1 VGELNGAAPKAYLR
15 GTHREIAPAETL
27 ARFRRFAAPMGITRL
42 ADVTG
47 LDYIGIPVVMA
58 CRPNSR
64 ALSVA
69 QGKGLDLDAART
81 SGFMEAAET
90 WHGEHIDLPV
100 PVASR
105 KSLKRDRRVV
115 DLGIVPQSHDFNA
128 TDRTELAWIEAEDLL
143 DRDPMWVPFDLI
155 HTDCRAFLDTPNSGH
170 FPVCSNG
177 LASGN
182 NRLEAICAG
191 LYEII
196 ERDANALWA
205 LRPRASRA
213 ATRLDLDTVDDPYCR
228 VLIDRL
234 TEAKMM
240 LSVWDMT
247 SDVGVAA
254 FFVRLREGPGNTRMP
269 LGAFCGAGCHL
280 SRGIALSRAV
290 TEAVQSRLTY
300 ISGSRDD
307 LKRHDYEEPAHQ
319 RVSELANKLW
329 ESRIP
334 ARRFDEVPD
343 GARGDF
349 DSDLALLLE
358 RVKAVG
364 AEHVCVV
371 DLTKKE
377 FGIPVVR
384 LMVPGLE
391 LDPEDSPDYALG
403 ERAYRFQQSLS

>member
-1 VGELNGAAPKAYLR
+1 
-15 GTHREIAPAETL
+15 
-27 ARFRRFAAPMGITRL
+27 MGITRL

-90 WHGEHIDLPV
+90 FHGEHVDLPV

-105 KSLKRDRRVV
+105 RTLARDRRVV
-115 DLGIVPQSHDFNA
+115 DLGIVPQSHDFDA
-128 TDRTELAWIEAEDLL
+128 GDSTELPWIAAEDLI
-143 DRDPMWVPFDLI
+143 DGEPIWVPYDLI
-155 HTDCRAFLDTPNSGH
+155 HTDCREVREHESRGD

-182 NRLEAICAG
+182 NRVEAICAG

-228 VLIDRL
+228 ALIDRL
-234 TEAKMM
+234 DEAKMM

-280 SRGIALSRAV
+280 SRGIALSRAI

-307 LKRHDYEEPAHQ
+307 LKRHHYEEPAQQ
-319 RVSELANKLW
+319 RVSEFANRLW
-329 ESRIP
+329 ENRIP
-334 ARRFDEVPD
+334 ARRFSEVPD
-343 GARGDF
+343 GARRDF
-349 DSDLALLLE
+349 DSDLALLVE
-358 RVKAVG
+358 KVKAVG
-364 AEHVCVV
+364 AQHVCVV

-377 FGIPVVR
+377 LGIPVVR

-391 LDPEDSPDYALG
+391 LDPEDAPDYALG
-403 ERAYRFQQSLS
+403 ERAQRFQQSMA

>member
-1 VGELNGAAPKAYLR
+1 
-15 GTHREIAPAETL
+15 
-27 ARFRRFAAPMGITRL
+27 MGITRL

-47 LDYIGIPVVMA
+47 LDYLGIPVVMA

-69 QGKGLDLDAART
+69 QGKGLDIDAARA

-90 WHGEHIDLPV
+90 FHGEHIDLPV
-100 PVASR
+100 ALDSR
-105 KSLKRDRRVV
+105 RTLKRGRRVV
-115 DLGIVPQSHDFNA
+115 DLDIVPRSHDSA
-128 TDRTELAWIEAEDLL
+128 ADDRTEMPWIEAEDLL
-143 DRDPMWVPFDLI
+143 DSRSIWVPYDLI
-155 HTDCRAFLDTPNSGH
+155 HTDCRELRDYAHSGD

-205 LRPRASRA
+205 LRPRVSRA

-228 VLIDRL
+228 ALIDRL
-234 TEAKMM
+234 MEAKMM

-280 SRGIALSRAV
+280 ARGIALSRGI

-300 ISGSRDD
+300 IAGSRDD
-307 LKRHDYEEPAHQ
+307 LKRHNYEEPAHQ
-319 RVSELANKLW
+319 RISELANRLW

-343 GARGDF
+343 GALGDF
-349 DSDLALLLE
+349 ESDLKFLLK

-364 AEHVCVV
+364 AGHVCVV

-391 LDPEDSPDYALG
+391 LDPEDAPDYALG
-403 ERAYRFQQSLS
+403 DRARRFQQSLS

>member
-1 VGELNGAAPKAYLR
+1 
-15 GTHREIAPAETL
+15 
-27 ARFRRFAAPMGITRL
+27 MGITRL

-47 LDYIGIPVVMA
+47 LDYIGIPVIMA
-58 CRPNSR
+58 RRPNSR

-69 QGKGLDLDAART
+69 QGKGLDLDAARA

-90 WHGEHIDLPV
+90 FHGEHIDLPI

-105 KSLKRDRRVV
+105 RQLKQDRRVV
-115 DLGIVPQSHDFNA
+115 DLGIVPRSHDFDA
-128 TDRTELAWIEAEDLL
+128 SDQTELPWIESEDLL
-143 DRDPMWVPFDLI
+143 DGAPVWVPFDLI
-155 HTDCRAFLDTPNSGH
+155 HTDCRELREHENSGH

-182 NRLEAICAG
+182 NRPEAICAG

-213 ATRLDLDTVDDPYCR
+213 ATRLDLDSVDDPYCR
-228 VLIDRL
+228 ALIDRL
-234 TEAKMM
+234 AEARMM

-254 FFVRLREGPGNTRMP
+254 FFVRLREGPGNARVP

-280 SRGIALSRAV
+280 ARGVALSRAI

-307 LKRHDYEEPAHQ
+307 LKRHDYDEPAQQ
-319 RVSELANKLW
+319 RVSEIANRLW
-329 ESRIP
+329 ENRIP
-334 ARRFDEVPD
+334 ARRFADVPD

-349 DSDLALLLE
+349 ESDLAFLLE

-364 AEHVCVV
+364 AQHVCVV
-371 DLTKKE
+371 NLTKKE

-391 LDPEDSPDYALG
+391 LDPEDAPDYALG
-403 ERAYRFQQSLS
+403 ERARRFEQSLT

>member
-1 VGELNGAAPKAYLR
+1 
-15 GTHREIAPAETL
+15 
-27 ARFRRFAAPMGITRL
+27 MGITRL

-47 LDYIGIPVVMA
+47 LDYLGIPVIMA

-69 QGKGLDLDAART
+69 QGKGLDLDAARV

-90 WHGEHIDLPV
+90 FHGEHIDLPISF
-100 PVASR
+100 ASR
-105 KSLKRDRRVV
+105 HALARDRRVI
-115 DLGIVPQSHDFNA
+115 DLDLVPKSHDFAA
-128 TDRTELAWIEAEDLL
+128 TDRTELPWIEAEDLT
-143 DRDPMWVPFDLI
+143 DGSSMWIPYDLI
-155 HTDCRAFLDTPNSGH
+155 HTDCRDVREFEPSFD
-170 FPVCSNG
+170 FPICSNG

-182 NRLEAICAG
+182 NRLEAICSG

-196 ERDANALWA
+196 ERDANALWG

-213 ATRLDLDTVDDPYCR
+213 ATRLDLDSVDDPYCR
-228 VLIDRL
+228 TLIDRL
-234 TEAKMM
+234 TDAKMM

-254 FFVRLREGPGNTRMP
+254 FFVRLREGPGNARIP

-280 SRGIALSRAV
+280 SRGIALSRAI

-307 LKRHDYEEPAHQ
+307 LKRHDYEEPAEQ
-319 RVSELANKLW
+319 RLKEFANKLW
-329 ESRIP
+329 ENRVP
-334 ARRFDEVPD
+334 ARRFADVPD
-343 GARGDF
+343 TMRTDF
-349 DSDLALLLE
+349 DSDLAFMLGRL
-358 RVKAVG
+358 KAVG
-364 AEHVCVV
+364 IERVCVV
-371 DLTKKE
+371 DLTKPE

-391 LDPEDSPDYALG
+391 LDPEDAPDYALG
-403 ERAYRFQQSLS
+403 ERAHRFEQALT

>member
-1 VGELNGAAPKAYLR
+1 
-15 GTHREIAPAETL
+15 
-27 ARFRRFAAPMGITRL
+27 MGITRL

-47 LDYIGIPVVMA
+47 LDYLGIPVIMA

-69 QGKGLDLDAART
+69 QGKGLDLDAARA

-90 WHGEHIDLPV
+90 FHGEHIELPV
-100 PVASR
+100 PFAAR
-105 KSLKRDRRVV
+105 RTLAQDRRVV
-115 DLGIVPQSHDFNA
+115 DLGIVPQSHDFTA
-128 TDRTELAWIEAEDLL
+128 TDRSELPWIEAEDLF
-143 DRDPMWVPFDLI
+143 DGRSIWVPYDLI
-155 HTDCRAFLDTPNSGH
+155 HTDCRDVREHESDGN
-170 FPVCSNG
+170 FPICSNG

-182 NRLEAICAG
+182 NRLEAICSG

-213 ATRLDLDTVDDPYCR
+213 ATRLDLDSVDDPYCR
-228 VLIDRL
+228 ILIDRL

-240 LSVWDMT
+240 LSIWDMT

-280 SRGIALSRAV
+280 SRGIALSRAI
-290 TEAVQSRLTY
+290 TEAAQSRLTY

-307 LKRHDYEEPAHQ
+307 LKRHDYEEPVEQ
-319 RVSELANKLW
+319 RLAEFANKLW
-329 ESRIP
+329 DNRVP
-334 ARRFDEVPD
+334 ARRFADVPD

-349 DSDLALLLE
+349 ESDLSLLLE
-358 RVKAVG
+358 KVKAVG

-371 DLTKKE
+371 DLTKPE

-391 LDPEDSPDYALG
+391 LDPEDAPDYVLG
-403 ERAYRFQQSLS
+403 ERAHRFEQSLT

>member
-1 VGELNGAAPKAYLR
+1 
-15 GTHREIAPAETL
+15 
-27 ARFRRFAAPMGITRL
+27 MGITRL

-47 LDYIGIPVVMA
+47 LDYIGIPVIMA

-69 QGKGLDLDAART
+69 QGKGLDLDAARV

-90 WHGEHIDLPV
+90 FHGEHIDLPV
-100 PVASR
+100 AFTSR
-105 KSLKRDRRVV
+105 RTLAQDRRAV
-115 DLGIVPQSHDFNA
+115 DLGIVPQSQDFSA
-128 TDRTELAWIEAEDLL
+128 SDSTELPWIEAEDIL
-143 DRDPMWVPFDLI
+143 DGGSIWVPYDLV
-155 HTDCRAFLDTPNSGH
+155 HTDCREVREHQTAND

-205 LRPRASRA
+205 LRPRTSRA

-228 VLIDRL
+228 ILIDRL
-234 TEAKMM
+234 AEARMM

-254 FFVRLREGPGNTRMP
+254 FFVRLREGPGNSRMP

-307 LKRHDYEEPAHQ
+307 LKRHNYEEPAYQ
-319 RVSELANKLW
+319 RISELANKLW

-334 ARRFDEVPD
+334 ARRFEEIPD

-349 DSDLALLLE
+349 ESDLSFLLQ
-358 RVKAVG
+358 RVKAAG

-377 FGIPVVR
+377 FGIPVMR

-391 LDPEDSPDYALG
+391 LDPEDAPDYVMG
-403 ERAYRFQQSLS
+403 ERARRFQQSLS

>member
-1 VGELNGAAPKAYLR
+1 
-15 GTHREIAPAETL
+15 
-27 ARFRRFAAPMGITRL
+27 MGITRL

-47 LDYIGIPVVMA
+47 LDYIGIPVIMA

-90 WHGEHIDLPV
+90 FHGEHIDLPV

-105 KSLKRDRRVV
+105 RTLSQDRRVV
-115 DLGIVPQSHDFNA
+115 DLGVVPQSHSFDA
-128 TDRTELAWIEAEDLL
+128 GDSTELPWIEAEDLF
-143 DRDPMWVPFDLI
+143 DREPIWVPYDLI
-155 HTDCRAFLDTPNSGH
+155 HTDCREFREHEDSGH
-170 FPVCSNG
+170 FPICSNG

-280 SRGIALSRAV
+280 SRAIALSRAI

-307 LKRHDYEEPAHQ
+307 LKRHNYEEPAHQ
-319 RVSELANKLW
+319 RISELANKLW

-334 ARRFDEVPD
+334 ARRFEEVPD

-349 DSDLALLLE
+349 DSDLGFLLQ

-403 ERAYRFQQSLS
+403 ERARRFQQSLA

>member
-1 VGELNGAAPKAYLR
+1 
-15 GTHREIAPAETL
+15 
-27 ARFRRFAAPMGITRL
+27 MGITRL

-47 LDYIGIPVVMA
+47 LDYLGIPVIMA

-69 QGKGLDLDAART
+69 QGKGLDLDAARV

-90 WHGEHIDLPV
+90 FHGEHIDLPV
-100 PVASR
+100 AFDSR
-105 KSLKRDRRVV
+105 QNLRRGRRVV
-115 DLGIVPQSHDFNA
+115 DLGIVPRSHDFSA
-128 TDRTELAWIEAEDLL
+128 GEDTELPWIEAEDLL
-143 DRDPMWVPFDLI
+143 DGQSIWVPYDLI
-155 HTDCRAFLDTPNSGH
+155 HTDCREVREYERSSD

-205 LRPRASRA
+205 LRPRVSRA

-228 VLIDRL
+228 ALIDRL
-234 TEAKMM
+234 TDAKMM

-247 SDVGVAA
+247 SDVGVAT
-254 FFVRLREGPGNTRMP
+254 FFARLREGPGNTRMP

-280 SRGIALSRAV
+280 SRAVALSRAI
-290 TEAVQSRLTY
+290 TEAAQSRLTY

-307 LKRHDYEEPAHQ
+307 LKRHNYEEPAHQ
-319 RVSELANKLW
+319 RISELANRLW

-343 GARGDF
+343 EARGDF
-349 DSDLALLLE
+349 ESDLNFLLE
-358 RVKAVG
+358 RVRAAG

-391 LDPEDSPDYALG
+391 LDPEDAPDYALG
-403 ERAYRFQQSLS
+403 ERARRFQQSLS

>member
-1 VGELNGAAPKAYLR
+1 
-15 GTHREIAPAETL
+15 
-27 ARFRRFAAPMGITRL
+27 MGITRL

-47 LDYIGIPVVMA
+47 LDYIGIPVIMA

-69 QGKGLDLDAART
+69 QGKGLDLDAARV

-90 WHGEHIDLPV
+90 FHGEHIDLPV
-100 PVASR
+100 PFTSR
-105 KSLKRDRRVV
+105 RTLAQDRRAV
-115 DLGIVPQSHDFNA
+115 DLGIVPQSQDFSA
-128 TDRTELAWIEAEDLL
+128 SDSTELPWIEAEDIL
-143 DRDPMWVPFDLI
+143 DGASIWVPYDLI
-155 HTDCRAFLDTPNSGH
+155 HTDCREVREHQPAND

-205 LRPRASRA
+205 LRPRTSRA

-228 VLIDRL
+228 ILIDRL
-234 TEAKMM
+234 AEARMM

-254 FFVRLREGPGNTRMP
+254 FFVRLREGPGNSRMP

-307 LKRHDYEEPAHQ
+307 LKRHNYEEPAYQ
-319 RVSELANKLW
+319 RISELANKLW

-334 ARRFDEVPD
+334 ARRFEEIPD

-349 DSDLALLLE
+349 ESDLSFLLQ
-358 RVKAVG
+358 RVKAAG

-377 FGIPVVR
+377 FGIPVMR

-391 LDPEDSPDYALG
+391 LDPEDAPDYVMG
-403 ERAYRFQQSLS
+403 ERARRFQQSLS

>member
-1 VGELNGAAPKAYLR
+1 
-15 GTHREIAPAETL
+15 
-27 ARFRRFAAPMGITRL
+27 MGITRL

-47 LDYIGIPVVMA
+47 LDYIGIPVIMA

-90 WHGEHIDLPV
+90 FHGEHIDLPV

-105 KSLKRDRRVV
+105 RTLAKDCRVV
-115 DLGIVPQSHDFNA
+115 DLGIVPQSNDFA
-128 TDRTELAWIEAEDLL
+128 ASDRTELPWIEAEDLL
-143 DRDPMWVPFDLI
+143 DGKPIWVPYDLI
-155 HTDCRAFLDTPNSGH
+155 HTDCREVREHESSGD

-205 LRPRASRA
+205 LRPRAGRA

-228 VLIDRL
+228 TLIDRL
-234 TEAKMM
+234 AEARMM

-247 SDVGVAA
+247 SDVGVPA

-269 LGAFCGAGCHL
+269 LGSFCGAGCHL
-280 SRGIALSRAV
+280 ARGIASGV
-290 TEAVQSRLTY
+290 T
-300 ISGSRDD
+300 
-307 LKRHDYEEPAHQ
+307 
-319 RVSELANKLW
+319 
-329 ESRIP
+329 
-334 ARRFDEVPD
+334 ARRHGCGRRTTWHCRTSHTTGRNRCGLDIEHPMAFHHALPCHAANPADSVD
-343 GARGDF
+343 RGGNKC
-349 DSDLALLLE
+349 
-358 RVKAVG
+358 R
-364 AEHVCVV
+364 
-371 DLTKKE
+371 TRT
-377 FGIPVVR
+377 I
-384 LMVPGLE
+384 
-391 LDPEDSPDYALG
+391 
-403 ERAYRFQQSLS
+403 

>member
-1 VGELNGAAPKAYLR
+1 VVSSNTAAPKGYLR
-15 GTHREIAPAETL
+15 GTHRAVAPAETL

-47 LDYIGIPVVMA
+47 LDYLGIPVIMA

-69 QGKGLDLDAART
+69 QGKGLDLDAARV

-90 WHGEHIDLPV
+90 FHGEHIDLPV
-100 PVASR
+100 AFDSR
-105 KSLKRDRRVV
+105 QNLKHGRHVV
-115 DLGIVPQSHDFNA
+115 DLDVVPRSHDFSA
-128 TDRTELAWIEAEDLL
+128 SDETELPWIEAEDLL
-143 DRDPMWVPFDLI
+143 DGRSIWVPYDLI
-155 HTDCRAFLDTPNSGH
+155 HTDCREVREYERSSD

-205 LRPRASRA
+205 LRPRVSRA

-228 VLIDRL
+228 ALIDRL
-234 TEAKMM
+234 TDAKMM

-247 SDVGVAA
+247 SDVGVAT

-280 SRGIALSRAV
+280 SRGIALSRAI
-290 TEAVQSRLTY
+290 TEAAQSRLTY

-307 LKRHDYEEPAHQ
+307 LKRHNYEEPAHQ
-319 RVSELANKLW
+319 RISELANRLW

-349 DSDLALLLE
+349 ESDLNFLLE
-358 RVKAVG
+358 RVKGVG

-391 LDPEDSPDYALG
+391 LDPEDAPDYALG
-403 ERAYRFQQSLS
+403 ERARRFQQSL

>member
-1 VGELNGAAPKAYLR
+1 
-15 GTHREIAPAETL
+15 
-27 ARFRRFAAPMGITRL
+27 MGITRL

-105 KSLKRDRRVV
+105 RELAKDRRVV
-115 DLGIVPQSHDFNA
+115 DLGIVPQSHDFA
-128 TDRTELAWIEAEDLL
+128 ASDRTELPWIEAEDLL
-143 DRDPMWVPFDLI
+143 DGKPIWVPYDLI
-155 HTDCRAFLDTPNSGH
+155 HTDCREVREHASSGD

-205 LRPRASRA
+205 LRPRAGRA

-228 VLIDRL
+228 TLIDRL
-234 TEAKMM
+234 TEARMM

-247 SDVGVAA
+247 SDVGVPA

-269 LGAFCGAGCHL
+269 LGSFCGAGCHL
-280 SRGIALSRAV
+280 ARGIALSRAV

-307 LKRHDYEEPAHQ
+307 LKRHDYDEPAKQ
-319 RVSELANKLW
+319 RVMEFANKLW
-329 ESRIP
+329 ENRIP
-334 ARRFDEVPD
+334 ARRFDEIPD
-343 GARGDF
+343 LARGDF
-349 DSDLALLLE
+349 DSDLAFLLE

-377 FGIPVVR
+377 IGIPVVR

-391 LDPEDSPDYALG
+391 LDPEDAPDYALG
-403 ERAYRFQQSLS
+403 ERALRFQQSLT

>member
-1 VGELNGAAPKAYLR
+1 
-15 GTHREIAPAETL
+15 
-27 ARFRRFAAPMGITRL
+27 MGITRL

-47 LDYIGIPVVMA
+47 LDYLGIPVIMA

-69 QGKGLDLDAART
+69 QGKGLDIDAARV
-81 SGFMEAAET
+81 SGFMECAET
-90 WHGEHIDLPV
+90 FHGEHIDLPV

-105 KSLKRDRRVV
+105 YALARDRRVI
-115 DLGIVPQSHDFNA
+115 DLDLVPRSQDFSA
-128 TDRTELAWIEAEDLL
+128 TDRTELPWIEAQDLI
-143 DRDPMWVPFDLI
+143 DGEPIWVPYDLI
-155 HTDCRAFLDTPNSGH
+155 HTDCREVREHESRGD

-182 NRLEAICAG
+182 SRLEAILSG

-213 ATRLDLDTVDDPYCR
+213 ATRLDLDSVDDSACR
-228 VLIDRL
+228 DLIDRL
-234 TEAKMM
+234 TDAKMM

-247 SDVGVAA
+247 SDLGVAA
-254 FFVRLREGPGNTRMP
+254 FFVRLREGPGNSRMP

-280 SRGIALSRAV
+280 SRGIALSRAI
-290 TEAVQSRLTY
+290 TEAAQSRLTY

-307 LKRHDYEEPAHQ
+307 LKRHAYEEPAQQ
-319 RVSELANKLW
+319 RLQEFANKLW
-329 ESRIP
+329 ENRVQ
-334 ARRFDEVPD
+334 ARRFTDIPNIF
-343 GARGDF
+343 RGDF
-349 DSDLALLLE
+349 DSDLALLLDK
-358 RVKAVG
+358 VKAAGVP
-364 AEHVCVV
+364 HVCVA
-371 DLTKKE
+371 DLTKPE

-391 LDPEDSPDYALG
+391 LDPEDAPDYVLG
-403 ERAYRFQQSLS
+403 ERAHRFEQAQIEQAHP